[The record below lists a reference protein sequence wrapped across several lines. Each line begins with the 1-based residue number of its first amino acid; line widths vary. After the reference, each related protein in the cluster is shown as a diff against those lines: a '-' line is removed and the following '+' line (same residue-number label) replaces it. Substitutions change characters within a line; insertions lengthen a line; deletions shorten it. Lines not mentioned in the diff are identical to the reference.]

1 MGFLS
6 LFSRPAPAEP
16 TLLRLPTGSFT
27 VDREGKV
34 LVGTLP
40 SSFPEE
46 MIHAIAEVVLQTF
59 REATDTQLLLSEIVI
74 QYPSLRISARELR
87 GGAIIYLSP
96 RGPVST
102 AITK

>member
-6 LFSRPAPAEP
+6 LFSAKPGPA

-27 VDREGKV
+27 VDREGAL

-40 SSFPEE
+40 SSFPEDLVYG
-46 MIHAIAEVVLQTF
+46 IAEAVLRAF
-59 REATDTQLLLSEIVI
+59 SEANEAQVPLSEVI
-74 QYPSLRISARELR
+74 ISYPSLRISARELR

-96 RGPVST
+96 RVPLSSAT
-102 AITK
+102 TK

>member
-6 LFSRPAPAEP
+6 LFSKPAAP

-27 VDREGKV
+27 VDREGGV

-40 SSFPEE
+40 SSFPEDLVRE
-46 MIHAIAEVVLQTF
+46 IAEAVLRAF
-59 REATDTQLLLSEIVI
+59 SEANEAQVPLSEVI
-74 QYPSLRISARELR
+74 INYPSLRISARELR

-96 RGPVST
+96 KSPLST
-102 AITK
+102 ATIK

>member
-1 MGFLS
+1 
-6 LFSRPAPAEP
+6 
-16 TLLRLPTGSFT
+16 
-27 VDREGKV
+27 V

-46 MIHAIAEVVLQTF
+46 MVHTIAQVVLQTF
-59 REATDTQLLLSEIVI
+59 REAADTQLLLSEIVI

-102 AITK
+102 ATTK